1 MDELQ
6 KAIETLIA
14 DRDRWRSIAEQALA
28 NCNQALALL
37 ESLQEVKND

>member
-14 DRDRWRSIAEQALA
+14 DRDRWRAIAEQALA

-37 ESLQEVKND
+37 ENMQAVNND

>member
-6 KAIETLIA
+6 KAIENLIA
-14 DRDRWRSIAEQALA
+14 DRDRWRALAEQALA

-37 ESLQEVKND
+37 EKMQAGTND